1 MKEEAQE
8 LSIAVVGYRVDEYFI
23 SAYGG
28 KFLPVEPY
36 LEDFSLIRKYQRYQT
51 TNEGSTLFADSWFW
65 HQCGIYRL
73 SWLSRWQ
80 CSVLLAAWVCYYPVV
95 RTE

>member
-8 LSIAVVGYRVDEYFI
+8 LSIAVVGYRVDGCFI

-28 KFLPVEPY
+28 KFFPVEPY

-51 TNEGSTLFADSWFW
+51 TNEGSTLLLTIGSGTSAAFI
-65 HQCGIYRL
+65 G
-73 SWLSRWQ
+73 SRG
-80 CSVLLAAWVCYYPVV
+80 CHSGSVLFCLRRGYVITP
-95 RTE
+95 